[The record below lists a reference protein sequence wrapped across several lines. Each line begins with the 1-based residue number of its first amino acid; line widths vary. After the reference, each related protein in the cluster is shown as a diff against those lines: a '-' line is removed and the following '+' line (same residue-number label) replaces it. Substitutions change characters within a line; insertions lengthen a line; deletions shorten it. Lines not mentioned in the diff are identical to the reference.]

1 MTGRLPRPQPRSF
14 GRWLLQAP
22 SSVHLLHSANVTSY
36 RPIAKGLSIV
46 TRCTGRS
53 YSAFDPIMNEP
64 AGTTTISGQSAQA
77 RKVCPALN
85 RVGAAVAA
93 DAGGVIAA
101 GPGGRAGCGAGAAIA
116 AGGGRAR
123 RRRGGGEAIAAGGSG
138 AGAGGGA
145 AASGTG
151 ARPGSG
157 WGDCHPEGEGL
168 K

>member
-64 AGTTTISGQSAQA
+64 AGTTTISGQSAQS

-85 RVGAAVAA
+85 RVGAVAA
-93 DAGGVIAA
+93 GAGGVTAA
-101 GPGGRAGCGAGAAIA
+101 GAGGRAGCGAG
-116 AGGGRAR
+116 
-123 RRRGGGEAIAAGGSG
+123 EAIAAGGF
-138 AGAGGGA
+138 GGG
-145 AASGTG
+145 GG
-151 ARPGSG
+151 GGGGGFRGGGGPPGGGGGRPSRGG
-157 WGDCHPEGEGL
+157 RV
-168 K
+168 